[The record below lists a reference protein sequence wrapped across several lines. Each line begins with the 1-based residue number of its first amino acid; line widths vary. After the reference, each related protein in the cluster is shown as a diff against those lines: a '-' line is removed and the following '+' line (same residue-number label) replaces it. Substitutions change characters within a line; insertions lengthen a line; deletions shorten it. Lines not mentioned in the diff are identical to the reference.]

1 MKTCQFRPIM
11 ENFDKK
17 HTKRNGEIMEVVNLL
32 ISSPFSYSAPDTNT
46 FAIFDMNRRSVPLV
60 LLSFINGKIIPET
73 LIINNEE
80 EKPINA
86 ISKSYLTINNIFNKN
101 KSVS

>member
-1 MKTCQFRPIM
+1 M
-11 ENFDKK
+11 
-17 HTKRNGEIMEVVNLL
+17 GEIMGMVNLP

-46 FAIFDMNRRSVPLV
+46 FALFDMNRRSVPLV

-73 LIINNEE
+73 LIINNEK

-86 ISKSYLTINNIFNKN
+86 ISKSYLKINNIYNKIR
-101 KSVS
+101 VSLKKVLLK